1 VKGVKDMGTKAYF
14 MINVDSQTAQLDNY
28 YVGAVNELTA
38 IPEVECVEPV
48 SGIYDLMVKV
58 DVPIRVVLVANKIL
72 AKEWVK
78 RLHVLKVE
86 PIEPER
92 VEPIEHERVSEPSV
106 KEVMQS

>member
-1 VKGVKDMGTKAYF
+1 MGTKAYF
-14 MINVDSQTAQLDNY
+14 MINVDSQTAQLENY
-28 YVGAVNELTA
+28 YVGAVNELMA
-38 IPEVECVEPV
+38 IPEVEFVEPV

-58 DVPIRVVLVANKIL
+58 DVPIRAILVANKIL

-86 PIEPER
+86 PTER
-92 VEPIEHERVSEPSV
+92 KRAEPIEHERVSAPSV

>member
-1 VKGVKDMGTKAYF
+1 MGTKAYF

-28 YVGAVNELTA
+28 YVGAVNELMA

-58 DVPIRVVLVANKIL
+58 DVPIRVILVANKIL

-92 VEPIEHERVSEPSV
+92 VEPIEHKRVPEPSV

>member
-1 VKGVKDMGTKAYF
+1 MGTKAYF
-14 MINVDSQTAQLDNY
+14 MINVDSQIAQLDNY
-28 YVGAVNELTA
+28 YVGAVNELMA

-72 AKEWVK
+72 AKEWVR

-86 PIEPER
+86 PIERER
-92 VEPIEHERVSEPSV
+92 AEPIETKKVSEPSV